1 MQYAQLL
8 SPGDA
13 EQVHEASLE
22 LLESLGILVHSQ
34 KALGIYERHGCRVD
48 AKSGIVKIPRRIVEK
63 YRQAFVPTFTFRGR
77 HPQYDKTL
85 PDDSPVI
92 VTASSAPDII
102 DPVSGELRR
111 ATSADIANIAY
122 LINELPGYD
131 VFSISTLAHDAP
143 EGQFSL
149 ARFYPALKNCLKPV
163 RGNTPNMQDLKQ
175 VLELGAIIAGGQE
188 AYQQRPLITHHCC
201 AAVSPLT
208 LDIQS
213 TEAIIYL
220 TERDLPCYAT
230 IAPNAG
236 MTAPMTLMGT
246 LALGN
251 AEFLAVAI
259 LKQMVKPQSPNIY
272 ATLSTVT
279 DMRTGSYAPGAIE
292 TGILQMAHSQMA
304 QFYNVPSGGYIGLSG
319 AHGNDAQAGY
329 ETGMNITAAM
339 LGRTH
344 MFNTGGL
351 LSNLM
356 AFDFAKAVID
366 GEMGMM
372 LKHLKRGLDFSR
384 EHMALDVIAEAG
396 HGGSYLQLNHTFANM
411 RAAAVMPTVATRE
424 MRGKW
429 EESGRCDANTRALKE
444 ASRILMQD
452 NPVVFSAEVDA
463 KIRERFSDLV
473 PGDVNWADDMYNT
486 EAKALKN

>member
-8 SPGDA
+8 SPQEA
-13 EQVHEASLE
+13 EQVHEASVG
-22 LLESLGILVHSQ
+22 LLESFGILVHSP
-34 KALGIYERHGCRVD
+34 KALGVFKRHGCRVD
-48 AKSGIVKIPRRIVEK
+48 DRTGIVKIPRRIVAQ
-63 YRQAFVPTFTFRGR
+63 YCQAFVPTFTFRGR
-77 HPQYDKTL
+77 DPQFDKTI

-92 VTASSAPDII
+92 VTASSAPDIV
-102 DPVSGELRR
+102 DPFSGELRR
-111 ATSADIANIAY
+111 ATSADMANIAY

-131 VFSISTLAHDAP
+131 VFSTSTLAHDAP

-163 RGNTPNMQDLKQ
+163 RGNTPDLKDLQQ

-188 AYQQRPLITHHCC
+188 AYRQRPLITHHCC

-208 LDIQS
+208 LDIKS

-246 LALGN
+246 LTLGN
-251 AEFLAVAI
+251 AEFLAVAV

-272 ATLSTVT
+272 AALSTVT

-304 QFYNVPSGGYIGLSG
+304 HFYQVPSGGYIGLTG

-351 LSNLM
+351 LSSLM
-356 AFDFAKAVID
+356 AFDYAKAVID
-366 GEMGMM
+366 AEMGMM
-372 LKHLKRGLDFSR
+372 LKRLKRGLEFSR
-384 EHMALDVIAEAG
+384 EHLALDVIAAAG
-396 HGGSYLQLNHTFANM
+396 HGGSYLELRHTFENM
-411 RAAAVMPTVATRE
+411 RGTAMLPTVATRE
-424 MRGKW
+424 MRARW
-429 EESGRCDANTRALKE
+429 EQTGRNDAHSRALKE
-444 ASRILMQD
+444 ASRILTRD
-452 NPVVFSAEVDA
+452 NPAVFSAEVDA
-463 KIRERFSDLV
+463 RIRQHFIDLV
-473 PGDVNWADDMYNT
+473 PGDAIWADDMCDTDGN
-486 EAKALKN
+486 ALIK

>member
-8 SPGDA
+8 SPGEA
-13 EQVHEASLE
+13 EQVHEASQE
-22 LLESLGILVHSQ
+22 LLESSGILVHNP
-34 KALGIYERHGCRVD
+34 KALKIFERHGCRVD
-48 AKSGIVKIPRRIVEK
+48 ASTGIVKISRRIVDE

-77 HPQYDKTL
+77 DPQFDKTI

-122 LINELPGYD
+122 LVNELPGYD
-131 VFSISTLAHDAP
+131 VFSTSTLAHDAP
-143 EGQFSL
+143 AGQFSL

-163 RGNTPNMQDLKQ
+163 RGNTPDMQDLKR

-188 AYQQRPLITHHCC
+188 AYRERPIITHHCC
-201 AAVSPLT
+201 AAVSPLA

-220 TERDLPCYAT
+220 TERNLPCYAT

-236 MTAPMTLMGT
+236 MTAPITLMGT
-246 LALGN
+246 LTLGN
-251 AEFLAVAI
+251 TEFLAVAI

-272 ATLSTVT
+272 AALSTVT

-304 QFYNVPSGGYIGLSG
+304 HFYNVPAGGYIGLTG

-351 LSNLM
+351 LSSLM

-372 LKHLKRGLDFSR
+372 LKRLKHGLDFSR
-384 EHMALDVIAEAG
+384 DHMALDVIAEAG
-396 HGGSYLQLNHTFANM
+396 HGGSYLDLSHTFENM
-411 RAAAVMPTVATRE
+411 RAVAMMPTVATRE

-429 EESGRCDANTRALKE
+429 QETGQCDANGRALE
-444 ASRILMQD
+444 EVSRILIGD
-452 NPVVFSAEVDA
+452 NPAVFSAEVDA
-463 KIRERFSDLV
+463 NIRQRFSDLV
-473 PGDVNWADDMYNT
+473 PGDAQWIED
-486 EAKALKN
+486 

>member
-1 MQYAQLL
+1 MRYAQLL
-8 SPGDA
+8 SPGEA
-13 EQVHEASLE
+13 EQVHDASIE
-22 LLESLGILVHSQ
+22 LLESVGILVHSE
-34 KALGIYERHGCRVD
+34 KALGIFERHGCRVD
-48 AKSGIVKIPRRIVEK
+48 AQSGIVKIPRRIVEQ
-63 YRQAFVPTFTFRGR
+63 YRQAFVPSFTFKGR
-77 HPQYDKTL
+77 DPQFDRTL

-102 DPVSGELRR
+102 DPVTGELRR
-111 ATSADIANIAY
+111 ATSTDIANIAF
-122 LINELPGYD
+122 LVNELPGYD
-131 VFSISTLAHDAP
+131 VFSTSTLAHDAP
-143 EGQFSL
+143 DGQFSL

-163 RGNTPNMQDLKQ
+163 RGNTPDMKDLKR
-175 VLELGAIIAGGQE
+175 VLELGAIVAGGKE
-188 AYQQRPLITHHCC
+188 AYRERPLITHHCC

-208 LDIQS
+208 LDINS

-220 TERDLPCYAT
+220 TERSLPCYAT
-230 IAPNAG
+230 VAPNAG
-236 MTAPMTLMGT
+236 MTAPMTLLGT

-272 ATLSTVT
+272 AALSTVA
-279 DMRTGSYAPGAIE
+279 DMRTGNYAPGAIE

-304 QFYNVPSGGYIGLSG
+304 YYYNVPSGGYIGLSG

-351 LSNLM
+351 LSSLM

-372 LKHLKRGLDFSR
+372 LKRLNRGLDFS
-384 EHMALDVIAEAG
+384 EENLALDVIAEAG
-396 HGGSYLQLNHTFANM
+396 HGGTYMELDHTFENV
-411 RAAAVMPTVATRE
+411 RGTAVMPRVATRE
-424 MRGKW
+424 MRDIW
-429 EESGRCDANTRALKE
+429 EETGRSDANARALQE
-444 ASRILMQD
+444 AARILTKD
-452 NPVVFSAEVDA
+452 NPAVFAPEVDN
-463 KIRERFSDLV
+463 KIRERFSDIV
-473 PGDVNWADDMYNT
+473 AGD
-486 EAKALKN
+486 AKWME

>member
-8 SPGDA
+8 SPGQAD
-13 EQVHEASLE
+13 QVHDASLE
-22 LLESLGILVHSQ
+22 LLESLGILVHNP
-34 KALGIYERHGCRVD
+34 KARGIFERHGCRVD
-48 AKSGIVKIPRRIVEK
+48 GQSGIVKIPRSVVEH

-77 HPQYDKTL
+77 DPRFDKTI

-92 VTASSAPDII
+92 VTASSAPDIV
-102 DPVSGELRR
+102 DPVSGDLRR
-111 ATSADIANIAY
+111 ATSADIANIAH
-122 LINELPGYD
+122 LVNELPGYD
-131 VFSISTLAHDAP
+131 VFSTSTLAHDAP
-143 EGQFSL
+143 AGQFSL

-163 RGNTPNMQDLKQ
+163 RGNTADMADLRR
-175 VLELGAIIAGGQE
+175 VLELGELVAGGPE
-188 AYQQRPLITHHCC
+188 AYRERPLITHHCC

-208 LDIQS
+208 LDVQS
-213 TEAIIYL
+213 TEAMIYL
-220 TERDLPCYAT
+220 SGKDLPCYAT

-236 MTAPMTLMGT
+236 MTAPMTLLGT

-272 ATLSTVT
+272 AALSTVT

-304 QFYNVPSGGYIGLSG
+304 EFYHVPAGGYIGLSG
-319 AHGNDAQAGY
+319 AHGNDAQSGY

-351 LSNLM
+351 LSSLM

-366 GEMGMM
+366 GEMGQM
-372 LKHLKRGLDFSR
+372 LKRLKRGLEFSPR
-384 EHMALDVIAEAG
+384 HLALDVIAEAG
-396 HGGSYLQLNHTFANM
+396 HGGSYLELRHTLEYM
-411 RAAAVMPTVATRE
+411 RSTALVPAVATRQ

-429 EESGRCDANTRALKE
+429 EETGRRDAGARALDE
-444 ASRILMQD
+444 AARILKGD
-452 NPVVFSAEVDA
+452 NPAVFSPEVDA
-463 KIRERFSDLV
+463 RIRRRFTDLV
-473 PGDVNWADDMYNT
+473 PGD
-486 EAKALKN
+486 AKW

>member
-8 SPGDA
+8 SPAEA
-13 EQVHEASLE
+13 EQVHDASEE
-22 LLESLGILVHSQ
+22 LLESSGILVHN
-34 KALGIYERHGCRVD
+34 KNARRIFKRHGCRVN
-48 AKSGIVKIPRRIVEK
+48 AQTGIVRIPRGIVGK
-63 YRQAFVPTFTFRGR
+63 YRQAFVPTFTFKGR
-77 HPQYDKTL
+77 DPQFDKTI

-92 VTASSAPDII
+92 VTASSAPDVI
-102 DPVSGELRR
+102 DPFTGELRR
-111 ATSADIANIAY
+111 ATSTDIANIAF
-122 LINELPGYD
+122 LVNELPGYD
-131 VFSISTLAHDAP
+131 VFSTSTLAHDAP
-143 EGQFSL
+143 GGQFSL

-163 RGNTPNMQDLKQ
+163 RGNTPDMQDLRR
-175 VLELGAIIAGGQE
+175 VLALGAIIAGGPE
-188 AYQQRPLITHHCC
+188 AYRERPLITHHCC

-220 TERDLPCYAT
+220 SQRDLPCYAT

-236 MTAPMTLMGT
+236 MSAPMTLMGT
-246 LALGN
+246 LTLGN

-272 ATLSTVT
+272 AALSTVT

-304 QFYNVPSGGYIGLSG
+304 HFYNVPSGGYIGLTG
-319 AHGNDAQAGY
+319 AHGNDAQSGY

-339 LGRTH
+339 FGRTH

-356 AFDFAKAVID
+356 AFDYAKAVID
-366 GEMGMM
+366 GEMGLM
-372 LKHLKRGLDFSR
+372 LKRLQRGLEFSQQNL
-384 EHMALDVIAEAG
+384 ALDVIAQAG
-396 HGGSYLQLNHTFANM
+396 HGGSYLELYHTFENM
-411 RAAAVMPTVATRE
+411 RAAAMLPTVATRQ

-429 EESGRCDANTRALKE
+429 EETGRCDANTRALKE
-444 ASRILMQD
+444 ASRILTRD
-452 NPVVFSAEVDA
+452 NPVVFSPEVDA
-463 KIRERFSDLV
+463 RIRQRFSDLV
-473 PGDVNWADDMYNT
+473 PGD
-486 EAKALKN
+486 AKWRIE

>member
-1 MQYAQLL
+1 MRYAQLL
-8 SPGDA
+8 SPGEA
-13 EQVHEASLE
+13 EQVHDASIE
-22 LLESLGILVHSQ
+22 LLESVGILVHSE
-34 KALGIYERHGCRVD
+34 KALGIFERHGCRMD
-48 AKSGIVKIPRRIVEK
+48 AQSGIVKIPRRIVEQ
-63 YRQAFVPTFTFRGR
+63 YRQAFVSSFTFRGR
-77 HPQYDKTL
+77 EPQFDRTI

-102 DPVSGELRR
+102 DPVTGELRR
-111 ATSADIANIAY
+111 ATSTDIANIAF
-122 LINELPGYD
+122 LVNELPGYD
-131 VFSISTLAHDAP
+131 VFSTSTLAHDAP
-143 EGQFSL
+143 DGQFSL

-163 RGNTPNMQDLKQ
+163 RGNTPDMKDLKR
-175 VLELGAIIAGGQE
+175 VLELGAIVAGGKE
-188 AYQQRPLITHHCC
+188 AYRERPLITHHCC

-208 LDIQS
+208 LDINS

-220 TERDLPCYAT
+220 TERNLPCYAT
-230 IAPNAG
+230 VAPNAG
-236 MTAPMTLMGT
+236 MTAPMTLLGT

-272 ATLSTVT
+272 AALSTVA
-279 DMRTGSYAPGAIE
+279 DMRTGNYAPGAIE

-304 QFYNVPSGGYIGLSG
+304 HYYNVPSGGYIGLSG

-351 LSNLM
+351 LSSLM

-372 LKHLKRGLDFSR
+372 LKRLKRGLDFS
-384 EHMALDVIAEAG
+384 EENLALDVIAEAG
-396 HGGSYLQLNHTFANM
+396 HGGTYMELDHTFENV
-411 RAAAVMPTVATRE
+411 RDTAVMPRVATRE
-424 MRGKW
+424 MRDSW
-429 EESGRCDANTRALKE
+429 EETARPDANARALQE
-444 ASRILMQD
+444 AARILTKE

-463 KIRERFSDLV
+463 RIRKRFSDLV
-473 PGDVNWADDMYNT
+473 AGD
-486 EAKALKN
+486 AKWGD